1 MTVIWI
7 NGTLC
12 GLGGRLSGHLCS
24 GCGLVV
30 WGGMCGLNRGGV
42 GWGIRGRVSGVV
54 TLSDSN
60 IRASPECFLVPAAYT
75 ACSIRVTAPVI
86 SSLVVPL
93 QSDSVF
99 S

>member
-1 MTVIWI
+1 MAVIWI
-7 NGTLC
+7 NGTLR

-30 WGGMCGLNRGGV
+30 WGGMSGLNRGGV